1 MLFAFQKP
9 TRFWVSLQGMSV
21 RRSYLSLLDGHKA
34 IHGLNGINCNDYFEF
49 NSYSKTRSNY
59 SFKLRKL
66 LARINCVLYSLF
78 AGVIKQGNA
87 LPRDQHFSK

>member
-1 MLFAFQKP
+1 
-9 TRFWVSLQGMSV
+9 MSA
-21 RRSYLSLLDGHKA
+21 RRSYLSLLDGYKA
-34 IHGLNGINCNDYFEF
+34 IHGLNDINCNHYFELI
-49 NSYSKTRSNY
+49 SYSKTRSNY

-66 LARINCVLYSLF
+66 LASINCFLHSLF